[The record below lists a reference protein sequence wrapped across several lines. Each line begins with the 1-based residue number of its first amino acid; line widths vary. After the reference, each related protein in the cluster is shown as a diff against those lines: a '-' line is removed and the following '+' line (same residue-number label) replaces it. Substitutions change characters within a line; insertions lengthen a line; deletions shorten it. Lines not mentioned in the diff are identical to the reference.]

1 MPRLLFARL
10 PQDVSEER
18 TLRKLSTSRHAPSD
32 WIQRAQMI
40 VRSWAGER
48 TTVIARE
55 LGVHPQTVRE
65 RLQRF
70 NAEGIEGLADR
81 RGAGRKPRLT
91 EGERSALIALV
102 ASPPSGRLLRQA
114 DGTLESTTPQA
125 GAQWTLDSL
134 VSAAQ
139 LKGIQV
145 GRSQLR
151 RILLAEGVRWRRPR
165 SWATSTDP
173 DFVPK
178 GRRSSPST
186 PTHPRMAR

>member
-1 MPRLLFARL
+1 MPRLLFARP
-10 PQDVSEER
+10 PQDVVEER
-18 TLRKLSTSRHAPSD
+18 TLCKLSTSRHAPAD

-40 VRSWAGER
+40 VRSWAGVR

-70 NAEGIEGLADR
+70 NAEGLEGLADR
-81 RGAGRKPRLT
+81 PGAGRKPRLT
-91 EGERSALIALV
+91 EGERSSLIALV
-102 ASPPSGRLLRQA
+102 ASPPPGRLLRQA
-114 DGTLESTTPQA
+114 DGMLESTTPQA

-134 VSAAQ
+134 VSAAHVQ
-139 LKGIQV
+139 GIQV
-145 GRSQLR
+145 SRSQLR

-178 GRRSSPST
+178 GRRSSHST
-186 PTHPRMAR
+186 PTHLPMAR